1 MKYLGLHKLLWFLLV
16 LFWIII
22 ELIAIC
28 ISCVLDFIWNFKLP
42 KGNLW
47 YDSHSGESDWDVEP
61 FKDSN
66 PYQTLIRR
74 YKILD
79 EITKV

>member
-22 ELIAIC
+22 ELIVIC
-28 ISCVLDFIWNFKLP
+28 IFCVLNFVWNFKLP

-47 YDSHSGESDWDVEP
+47 YDLHIGESDWDVEP

>member
-1 MKYLGLHKLLWFLLV
+1 MKYLGLHKLLLFLLV
-16 LFWIII
+16 LLWIII
-22 ELIAIC
+22 ELIFIC
-28 ISCVLDFIWNFKLP
+28 IHCILYFIWNLKLP

-47 YDSHSGESDWDVEP
+47 YDLHIGESDWDVEP
-61 FKDSN
+61 FKDHN
-66 PYQTLIRR
+66 PYQTLVRR